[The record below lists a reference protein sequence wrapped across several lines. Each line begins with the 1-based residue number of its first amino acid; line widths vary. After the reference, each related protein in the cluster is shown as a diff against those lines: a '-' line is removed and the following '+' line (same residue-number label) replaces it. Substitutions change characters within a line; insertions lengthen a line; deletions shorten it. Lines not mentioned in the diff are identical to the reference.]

1 MVSSRFTPE
10 HDELLLSVAG
20 RHGTWPER
28 VQAFTDELHKR
39 SDFLPMPEPAFTL
52 LEIRNHLNELC
63 EIVPIGLVKSLS
75 SGWYPKRTEL
85 LQTIDNNTV
94 GESNEVKTV
103 LFNHAVKEKGWSFI
117 ATLEQVKWKL
127 GRLPRNNQHTGT
139 ASVPALSTSSRQSS
153 GMKRPSTNSTGT
165 WIKSKRQHVEN
176 DATTESDKPATNT
189 ILPVV
194 DHVENDS
201 CLVDN
206 GFEGECIV
214 TESDGS
220 DIGRIE
226 GDGAPGV
233 SRGEPV
239 PSPESGNGAGT
250 AKAHGH
256 QRGEINVCRD
266 VRTEVEQT
274 RIDNQNEAE
283 ETMTTH
289 LRSLVNNKLMSDV
302 VFVVEGTDIFAHKC
316 ICIRSPFFKTLL
328 SAESSQ
334 NRFLCVKITDVSR
347 AAFLALI
354 DYVYT
359 DQVKV
364 SSDNVE
370 LFVAA
375 DRFGIE
381 SLKQQCSKK
390 LLDSLCVDNAA
401 NTLLAAI
408 QHHDPVLRDACFTFT
423 LHNLEKVSKTKSFHE
438 MARRDPEMVVKIVQ
452 KVSSLVH
459 IS

>member
-103 LFNHAVKEKGWSFI
+103 LFNHAVKKKGWSFI

-220 DIGRIE
+220 DIERTE

-283 ETMTTH
+283 ETMTAH

-302 VFVVEGTDIFAHKC
+302 LFV
-316 ICIRSPFFKTLL
+316 
-328 SAESSQ
+328 
-334 NRFLCVKITDVSR
+334 
-347 AAFLALI
+347 ALI

-359 DQVKV
+359 DQVNV

-390 LLDSLCVDNAA
+390 LVDSLCVDNAA

-423 LHNLEKVSKTKSFHE
+423 LRNLEKVSKTKSFHE

>member
-103 LFNHAVKEKGWSFI
+103 LFNHAVKKKGWSFI

-220 DIGRIE
+220 DIERTE

-283 ETMTTH
+283 ETMTAH

-302 VFVVEGTDIFAHKC
+302 LFV
-316 ICIRSPFFKTLL
+316 
-328 SAESSQ
+328 
-334 NRFLCVKITDVSR
+334 
-347 AAFLALI
+347 ALI

-359 DQVKV
+359 DQVNV

-375 DRFGIE
+375 DR
-381 SLKQQCSKK
+381 
-390 LLDSLCVDNAA
+390 
-401 NTLLAAI
+401 
-408 QHHDPVLRDACFTFT
+408 HHDPVLRDACFTFT
-423 LHNLEKVSKTKSFHE
+423 LRNLEKVSKTKSFHE